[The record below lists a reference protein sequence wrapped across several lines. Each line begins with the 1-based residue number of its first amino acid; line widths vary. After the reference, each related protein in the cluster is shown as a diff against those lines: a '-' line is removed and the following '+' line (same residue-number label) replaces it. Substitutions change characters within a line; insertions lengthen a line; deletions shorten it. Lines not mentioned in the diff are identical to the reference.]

1 MQVLFTISDIGKEL
15 VLSSLKMQTLVSPG
29 CREGL
34 LLHWDVVVGKIGN
47 FVVGYG
53 MALVYM
59 LDYFFMLFCFC
70 KREP

>member
-1 MQVLFTISDIGKEL
+1 MQVPFTVSDVGKEL

-53 MALVYM
+53 TALVYM
-59 LDYFFMLFCFC
+59 LGCYF
-70 KREP
+70 